1 MRLAMLLSG
10 LAVLALAGCGV
21 KQPDESV
28 RRASEPVQVQPE
40 TQKANLTFAINLLQE
55 LDDGKQNL
63 CFSPLSLTIALATAL
78 NGAAGDTYEAIAQTL
93 GYSQVSLDAF
103 NEQMSELNRVL
114 QPRDAT
120 VSVHNANGLW
130 LANELTAKPEYLK
143 TMQDHYDAHIDTLDF
158 KQPAEAADVI
168 NRWTGEQTQGL
179 ISQLFTPDDFVS
191 APQVAMVMV
200 NALYFEGKWQH
211 PFPEASTH
219 DAPFRLQNGKEKMVR
234 MMSLREELSYYKGEG
249 FQAVA
254 LPYGEGEYRFYLFLP
269 DEGRTVAQLRKQ
281 FTPENWSKWIQGFQ
295 NTRGTVQMPRFKIET
310 EYDLN
315 KALTALGMGV
325 AFDPNR
331 ADFSRLAAPKG
342 QVWLHLVR
350 QKAIVEADEEG
361 TKAAATTE
369 LRYVLSYEPK
379 EFQITADRPFMF
391 AIVHHPTNTILFLGI
406 VREP

>member
-10 LAVLALAGCGV
+10 LAVLALTGCGV
-21 KQPDESV
+21 KQPDESM
-28 RRASEPVQVQPE
+28 RRTSEPVQVQSE
-40 TQKANLTFAINLLQE
+40 TQKANLTFAINLLQA

-78 NGAAGDTYEAIAQTL
+78 NGASGDTYDAIARTL
-93 GYSQVSLDAF
+93 GYSQVDLDAF
-103 NEQMSELNRVL
+103 NEQMRELNRVL
-114 QPRDAT
+114 QPRDA
-120 VSVHNANGLW
+120 VNIHNANELW
-130 LANELTAKPEYLK
+130 LANQFTPKPEYLK
-143 TMQDHYDAHIDTLDF
+143 TMQQHYDAHIDTLDF
-158 KQPAEAADVI
+158 RQPAEAADAI
-168 NRWTGEQTQGL
+168 NRWTSEQTQGL
-179 ISQLFTPDDFVS
+179 ISQLFAPNDFAP

-211 PFPEASTH
+211 PFPKAATH

-234 MMSLREELSYYKGEG
+234 MMSLREELPYYKGEG

-269 DEGRTVAQLRKQ
+269 DEGRTVAQLRQQ
-281 FTPENWSKWIQGFQ
+281 FTPENWLKWVQGFQ
-295 NTRGTVQMPRFKIET
+295 NTRGTVQMPRFKIEA

-315 KALTALGMGV
+315 EALTALGMGI

-331 ADFSRLAAPKG
+331 ADFSRLAEPKG

-350 QKAIVEADEEG
+350 QKATVKADEEG
-361 TKAAATTE
+361 TKAAAATE
-369 LRYVLSYEPK
+369 LRYAMSYELK

-391 AIVHHPTNTILFLGI
+391 AVVHHPTNTILFLGI